1 MTSVQ
6 TNPMNF
12 TIDEL
17 SALADLIAFHED
29 WEMVSENIGCDVSEL
44 YDKVVDAMNY
54 AGEG

>member
-1 MTSVQ
+1 
-6 TNPMNF
+6 MNF

-17 SALADLIAFHED
+17 SALADLIAFHDD
-29 WEMVSENIGCDVSEL
+29 WVEVSERVGCDVSEL